1 MSSLKKNPKP
11 RRGPRAGGVE
21 RKHILQ
27 VATELFSEHG
37 YQATTMRKI
46 GTAAGVDAKLIHYYF
61 GTKEDLF
68 TAAISEVFRSRGLPD
83 ILSEYRPETTDSP
96 GTHYIRAVLT
106 TLETPTIGPAF
117 TGLLRSLGTHEESQK
132 VFLRFVNE
140 ELLER
145 LAPQLPVGNATTRLA
160 LAGTQIFGLIYTRY
174 ILKIPP
180 LTELSI
186 EQTARLIG
194 PTLDTYMRGPLE

>member
-1 MSSLKKNPKP
+1 MNSSENPLP

-21 RKHILQ
+21 RGHILQ
-27 VATELFSEHG
+27 IATELFSEHG
-37 YQATTMRKI
+37 YQATTIRKI
-46 GTAAGVDAKLIHYYF
+46 GKAAGVDAKLIHYYF

-83 ILSEYRPETTDSP
+83 ILSGYQPDAADSP

-106 TLETPTIGPAF
+106 TIETPTVGTAF
-117 TGLLRSLGTHEESQK
+117 TGLIRNLGTHEESQK

-140 ELLER
+140 ELLDR
-145 LAPQLPVGNATTRLA
+145 LASQLQIENAETRLA

-174 ILKIPP
+174 ILRIPP
-180 LTELSI
+180 LTKLSI
-186 EQTARLIG
+186 EQTAQLIG
-194 PTLDTYMRGPLE
+194 PTFDRYMRGDLEI

>member
-1 MSSLKKNPKP
+1 MSSPKKNPKP

-27 VATELFSEHG
+27 VATKLFSEHG

-83 ILSEYRPETTDSP
+83 ILSEYRPEAT
-96 GTHYIRAVLT
+96 
-106 TLETPTIGPAF
+106 AF

-145 LAPQLPVGNATTRLA
+145 LAPQLPVENATTRLA

>member
-1 MSSLKKNPKP
+1 
-11 RRGPRAGGVE
+11 
-21 RKHILQ
+21 
-27 VATELFSEHG
+27 
-37 YQATTMRKI
+37 MRKI

-83 ILSEYRPETTDSP
+83 ILSEYRPEATDSP

-145 LAPQLPVGNATTRLA
+145 LAPQLPVENATTRLA

>member
-1 MSSLKKNPKP
+1 MSSPKKNPKP

-68 TAAISEVFRSRGLPD
+68 TAAILRYSAPAGYPIFSR
-83 ILSEYRPETTDSP
+83 
-96 GTHYIRAVLT
+96 
-106 TLETPTIGPAF
+106 
-117 TGLLRSLGTHEESQK
+117 
-132 VFLRFVNE
+132 N
-140 ELLER
+140 
-145 LAPQLPVGNATTRLA
+145 
-160 LAGTQIFGLIYTRY
+160 
-174 ILKIPP
+174 
-180 LTELSI
+180 
-186 EQTARLIG
+186 TARRQPIH
-194 PTLDTYMRGPLE
+194 PVHTTYAPYSPPSKPPP